1 MALVVDQTT
10 DTQCVHCGLPA
21 PVPSDAEQAAF
32 CCIGCEVAHSALTHA
47 GFDAT
52 YYALRDTTT
61 VRPSASAAPSDALL
75 AELDADAF
83 LERHAQR
90 NADGSAT
97 LDLYLDGVH
106 CAACVWLVERLPFVM
121 PGVASARLDLPRA
134 RLRVVWY
141 PEHVRLSAIA
151 QWLAQFGY
159 AAHPKRMAAQDARS
173 HAERSLLIRTGVC
186 WALAGNVMLL
196 AFAFYS
202 GLDSSTEASLTAA
215 ARWVSLALATI
226 SVTYG
231 GQVFIRK
238 AWASV
243 RLAWAVRSWRSL
255 HMDLPI
261 ALGILVGYGHSTWAT
276 VTGQGEVW
284 FDSIAVLIAALLTAR
299 WLHLRSRRLAGEASD
314 RLLALIPTS
323 AQRIATDGS
332 IEVVDVEALAVGDTV
347 LVAAGAVV
355 PADGIVTDGTS
366 TLDKSVLTGESAP
379 EAVAPGQAV
388 AAGVLNHSAPL
399 RLCVT
404 AVGEATQVGRLLAW
418 VRDNDAAPDHT
429 TLADRLGGVF
439 VGAVLLLALVTAAI
453 WWVIDPSV
461 IATHVVALLVITCP
475 CALGMATPLVMAV
488 STAQAARRGLFIKH
502 DAVFQRL
509 ATIDTLV
516 LDKTGTLTEG
526 RMRLVDW
533 AGDAEALDLAAVLET
548 QSEHPIAVAL
558 VEARRPTRTH
568 QPMSYTAEAGA
579 GLHGW
584 VDDHHVVIGQPDWVA
599 TFAALSDAQ
608 QRQLDAW
615 ALHGFTPVAVA
626 VDGQVRACCGFGDP
640 LRADAPATLDR
651 FRQDGYALHLCS
663 GDDSRVVAQ
672 VGERLGLPAD
682 HAHGRITPDGKRAF
696 VCQLQHDGQHVLMLG
711 DGVNDAAALQAAEVG
726 VAVHGST
733 TASLVAADV
742 FLTGSGVEALPPLFD
757 GARRTRAVIRRSLT
771 LSLGYNVL
779 GAAAAMAGL
788 VTPLVAAVA
797 MPISSLAVVA
807 FALTQRSF
815 RFTSTVSP

>member
-1 MALVVDQTT
+1 MATILDRPTT
-10 DTQCVHCGLPA
+10 TQCAHCGLPA
-21 PVPSDAEQAAF
+21 PASAQPNAAAF
-32 CCIGCEVAHSALTHA
+32 CCTGCEIAYQALAHA

-52 YYALRDTTT
+52 YYALRNTESA
-61 VRPSASAAPSDALL
+61 RPSANAAPQDALL

-83 LERHAQR
+83 LDKHAQH
-90 NADGSAT
+90 NTDGSTT

-106 CAACVWLVERLPFVM
+106 CAACVWLVERLPHVM
-121 PGVASARLDLPRA
+121 PGVVSARLDLPRA
-134 RLRVVWY
+134 RLRLVWH
-141 PEHVRLSAIA
+141 PEQVKLSAVA

-173 HAERSLLIRTGVC
+173 QAERSLLIRMGIC

-202 GLDSSTEASLTAA
+202 GLNAGTEATLTTA
-215 ARWVSLALATI
+215 ARWASFVLATL
-226 SVTYG
+226 SVGYG

-243 RLAWAVRSWRSL
+243 RFAWASGSWRSL

-261 ALGILVGYGHSTWAT
+261 SLGIVVGYGHSTWAT

-323 AQRIATDGS
+323 AQRVAADGS
-332 IEVVDVEALAVGDTV
+332 LEIVEVAALAVGDTV
-347 LVAAGAVV
+347 VVAAGAVV
-355 PADGIVTDGTS
+355 PADGIVTEGHS

-379 EAVAPGQAV
+379 EAIAPGQAI
-388 AAGVLNHSAPL
+388 AAGVLNHSRPL
-399 RLCVT
+399 RLRVT
-404 AVGEATQVGRLLAW
+404 AVGEATHVGRLLAW
-418 VRDNDAAPDHT
+418 VRDNDAEAEHL
-429 TLADRLGGVF
+429 TLTDRLGGVF
-439 VGAVLLLALVTAAI
+439 VAAVLLLALLTAVV
-453 WWVIDPSV
+453 WSMLDPSV
-461 IATHVVALLVITCP
+461 VVTRVVALLVITCP

-488 STAQAARRGLFIKH
+488 ATAQAARRGLFIKH

-533 AGDAEALDLAAVLET
+533 EGDTEALDLAATLET
-548 QSEHPIAVAL
+548 QSEHPIAVAF
-558 VEARRPTRTH
+558 VEARRLPVPAEPLH
-568 QPMSYTAEAGA
+568 YTAEAGA
-579 GLHGW
+579 GLQGW
-584 VDDHHVVIGQPDWVA
+584 LDDHHVVVGRPDWVA
-599 TFAALSDAQ
+599 AFAPLSDEQQ
-608 QRQLDAW
+608 QRLNGW
-615 ALHGFTPVAVA
+615 AERGLTPVVIAIDDA
-626 VDGQVRACCGFGDP
+626 IRGLCAFGDP
-640 LRADAPATLDR
+640 LRANAHATLDHV
-651 FRQDGYALHLCS
+651 RQNGYTLHLCS
-663 GDDSRVVAQ
+663 GDDERVVAQ
-672 VGERLGLPAD
+672 VAERLGMATAA
-682 HAHGRITPDGKRAF
+682 AHGRITPDGKRAF
-696 VCQLQHDGQHVLMLG
+696 VEQLQHDGQRVLMLG
-711 DGVNDAAALQAAEVG
+711 DGVNDAAALQAADVG
-726 VAVHGST
+726 VAIHGST

-742 FLTGSGVEALPPLFD
+742 FLTASGVEALPPLFD
-757 GARRTRAVIRRSLT
+757 GARRSLVVIRRSLA

-779 GAAAAMAGL
+779 GAAAAIAGL
-788 VTPLVAAVA
+788 VTPLVAAIA

-815 RFTSTVSP
+815 RLPRPVSP